1 MQIFTYTVQHTN
13 KIKVTE
19 STTPHPHTSTPQ
31 SKSKPDCPLDVQPIA
46 VGETLCRLTGKCL
59 CAAVKCKAAEFFH
72 SHQFGVACPF
82 GTEKIAHGL
91 RRCVEE
97 HWYDTEFV
105 VLKVDLKNAFNLVS
119 RQALLI
125 EVKNHF
131 PELLPW
137 ACWCYGQHPL
147 LWRTMGHLQS
157 ESGVQQ
163 GDLLGPHFFDLVL
176 NLLISAITKDEV
188 CSHLQFDACYHD
200 DGMLAG
206 PTKGTGI
213 DQRYWSITWPLCEC
227 ELFSQSDLRSF
238 PSDMKQS
245 RNPKIEILGIP
256 IGDKDFCSA
265 FVSRKR
271 LEARPL
277 LERLEEVGAV
287 DPQVALTLLHM
298 CGGGFFRLAH
308 LARATPPSLV
318 MLLLSFLMKMFVD
331 VFHHALQL
339 IQLMLPGSKPS

>member
-1 MQIFTYTVQHTN
+1 MAILRSFPKLTAAGPTGLRVQHLIDTAN
-13 KIKVTE
+13 SPFQTAVLSSLKAVVHLLASGRAPSQLSVILAGGNLTALN
-19 STTPHPHTSTPQ
+19 
-31 SKSKPDCPLDVQPIA
+31 KSKPDCPLDVRPIA
-46 VGETLCRLTGKCL
+46 VGETLCHLTGKCL

-72 SHQFGVACPF
+72 PHQFGVACPF

-163 GDLLGPHFFDLVL
+163 GDLLGPLFFDLVL

-188 CSHLQFDACYHD
+188 CSHLQFDAWYHD
-200 DGMLAG
+200 DGVLAG
-206 PTKGTGI
+206 PT
-213 DQRYWSITWPLCEC
+213 
-227 ELFSQSDLRSF
+227 
-238 PSDMKQS
+238 
-245 RNPKIEILGIP
+245 
-256 IGDKDFCSA
+256 
-265 FVSRKR
+265 
-271 LEARPL
+271 
-277 LERLEEVGAV
+277 
-287 DPQVALTLLHM
+287 
-298 CGGGFFRLAH
+298 
-308 LARATPPSLV
+308 
-318 MLLLSFLMKMFVD
+318 
-331 VFHHALQL
+331 
-339 IQLMLPGSKPS
+339 